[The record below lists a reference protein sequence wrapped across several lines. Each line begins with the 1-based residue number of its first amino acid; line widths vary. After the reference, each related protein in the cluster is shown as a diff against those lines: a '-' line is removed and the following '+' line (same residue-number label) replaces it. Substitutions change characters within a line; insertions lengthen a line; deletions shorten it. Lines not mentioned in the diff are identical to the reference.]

1 MQPGGG
7 SELAVDIELAFGK
20 LLDGVELISGD
31 LDSLTLELAGVGI
44 RQRADL
50 HRFDS
55 ESIPTLRRLN
65 EQTIST
71 IENPLR
77 LACRP
82 RIGLRRKLHFSMIEM
97 NTAEELAASPA
108 SLVPTAR
115 RICSGVDA
123 PDNESMC
130 LP

>member
-55 ESIPTLRRLN
+55 EHSHTEEAQRADDLDDR
-65 EQTIST
+65 ES
-71 IENPLR
+71 
-77 LACRP
+77 LA
-82 RIGLRRKLHFSMIEM
+82 IGVSSQDRS
-97 NTAEELAASPA
+97 
-108 SLVPTAR
+108 
-115 RICSGVDA
+115 
-123 PDNESMC
+123 
-130 LP
+130 